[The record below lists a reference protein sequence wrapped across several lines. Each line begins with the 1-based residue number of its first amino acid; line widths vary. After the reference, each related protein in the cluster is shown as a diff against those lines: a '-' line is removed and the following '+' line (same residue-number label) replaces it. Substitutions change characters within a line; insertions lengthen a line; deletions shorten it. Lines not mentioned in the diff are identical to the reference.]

1 MIPITM
7 LPYVLRASILALLL
21 SLGYMGYAK
30 VKQAGYE
37 EAEAK
42 YTQIIKDYE
51 NSVNKKIDNI
61 ESLSNLLII
70 QGREDA
76 VLLSQDMQTIVTSI
90 KRKPLVIV
98 KDGECNPNATF
109 SDTLSKINQR
119 ANQTVKDRKP

>member
-1 MIPITM
+1 
-7 LPYVLRASILALLL
+7 
-21 SLGYMGYAK
+21 MGYAK